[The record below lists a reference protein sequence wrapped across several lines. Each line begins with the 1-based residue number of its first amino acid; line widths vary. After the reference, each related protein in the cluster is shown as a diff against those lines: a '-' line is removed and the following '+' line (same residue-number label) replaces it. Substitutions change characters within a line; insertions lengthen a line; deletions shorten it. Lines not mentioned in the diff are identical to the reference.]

1 MQIGFNMSPVIK
13 VENVSKSYVISHNQ
27 SARYKTV
34 RDEITHGMA
43 KIYSS
48 LKNPL
53 QRSTTTETFW
63 ALQDISFS
71 IEAGECIGVIGR
83 NGAGKSTLLKTLSR
97 ITKPT
102 SGKITLVGK
111 LGSLL
116 EVGTGF
122 HPELTGR
129 ENIYLNG
136 AILGMSSNEIKRKF
150 DEIVEFSEI
159 ERFLDTPVKRY
170 SSGMYVR
177 LAFSVAAHLEPELLI
192 LDEVLAVGDQKFQQ
206 KCFDQIRKLGRNS
219 GRAVILVSHNMAA
232 ISRICNRSLL
242 LENGKLIADGPTQEV
257 IEKYA
262 TRSGSNEIGCKV
274 WLDSWDNR
282 EGKRDTAQ
290 ITWVQILAQDSDYTM
305 IYVGSNVLIRFAVN
319 FSKEL
324 KGHEITLAVQL
335 STVSGYQIANMLA
348 TDSNYI
354 PSIVK
359 GECTFEV
366 ALEDIRL
373 YPGEY
378 LISLWVGNASSE
390 PFDYVLECGKFE
402 VHEGGAKVH
411 RRLPRVEGMH
421 FFTPKWQS
429 I

>member
-1 MQIGFNMSPVIK
+1 MSPVIK
-13 VENVSKSYVISHNQ
+13 VENISKSYLINHNQ
-27 SARYKTV
+27 SDRYKTV
-34 RDEITHGMA
+34 RDEITHGMGRF
-43 KIYSS
+43 YSR

-53 QRSTTTETFW
+53 QKSSTSEVFW
-63 ALQDISFS
+63 ALKDISFS
-71 IEAGECIGVIGR
+71 INAGECIGVIGR

-111 LGSLL
+111 LGCLL

-136 AILGMSSNEIKRKF
+136 AILGMGRNEIKMKF

-206 KCFDQIRKLGRNS
+206 KCFDQIRRLGRDS
-219 GRAVILVSHNMAA
+219 GRAVMLVSHNMAA

-242 LENGKLIADGPTQEV
+242 LESGRLIADGPTQEV
-257 IEKYA
+257 LEKYA
-262 TRSGSNEIGCKV
+262 TQSNTTELGTRV
-274 WLDSWDNR
+274 MLDSWENR
-282 EGKRDTAQ
+282 EGKRDIAQ
-290 ITWVQILAQDSDYTM
+290 ITWVQILAHDSDYSM
-305 IYVGSNVLIRFAVN
+305 IYVGSNLLIRFAVN
-319 FSKEL
+319 FDKQL
-324 KGHEITLAVQL
+324 KGNDITLAVQL
-335 STVSGYQIANMLA
+335 STISGYQIANMLA

-354 PSIVK
+354 PNSMK
-359 GECTFEV
+359 GECVFEV
-366 ALEDIRL
+366 MLEDIRF

-390 PFDYVLECGKFE
+390 PYDYVLECGRFE
-402 VHEGGAKVH
+402 VHEGGAKAL

-421 FFTPKWQS
+421 FLTPKWQLL
-429 I
+429 